1 MPINRSFLGRNRG
14 VDNHGGRLPPGQ
26 SLTENFPVLT
36 SGPAPRPLSE
46 AEWALTLKVG
56 PQLVAHWT
64 LADFRALPQS
74 EQVVDIHC
82 VTTFQVRHALA
93 WRHGGRPSRRSR
105 SAFTHPMGACP
116 LAGRLQHQLTA
127 GGPDARTRHGRHPL
141 RRQAPDARARRAKR
155 LLVPHL
161 YFWKSAKWLSSLQFT
176 SKEEPGFWEVRGY
189 HLRGDPFKEE
199 RYG

>member
-56 PQLVAHWT
+56 PRLVAQWT

-82 VTTFQVRHALA
+82 VTTWSKFDTRWRGVTVDDLLA
-93 WRHGGRPSRRSR
+93 AAGVQAPTPWVLAHSQDGYSTNLPLADLTQGRAMVATHFDDKPLTHEHGGP
-105 SAFTHPMGACP
+105 A
-116 LAGRLQHQLTA
+116 
-127 GGPDARTRHGRHPL
+127 
-141 RRQAPDARARRAKR
+141 R

-161 YFWKSAKWLSSLQFT
+161 YFW
-176 SKEEPGFWEVRGY
+176 
-189 HLRGDPFKEE
+189 
-199 RYG
+199 